1 MIVVVGDVEIPWS
14 WTNDDHSRIFELY
27 RIYVIIAMIEKL
39 NYCEHFY
46 NVFGMTRSLNPVP
59 PVLEASII
67 PLGYRGGGKN

>member
-46 NVFGMTRSLNPVP
+46 NVFGMTRSLTVDWTRY
-59 PVLEASII
+59 L
-67 PLGYRGGGKN
+67 PLSKPALF